1 MKSRTNFALLLL
13 LALAL
18 AGVNALAGARTNRCV
33 GGLCLGVPLRSFQ
46 QGIGRGPISAPRDPE
61 LEKQSLHSLE
71 VARFYFKRKPDKSD
85 KKNSLER
92 LNKGIEDRLQ
102 EIIDTNPQFSK
113 MDEVYFLLGEIY
125 FRGGQPE
132 KAAEALNK
140 VVKDYP
146 DSVFVKDAK
155 KRLEELPAKPEP
167 KKEGKS

>member
-1 MKSRTNFALLLL
+1 MKLVVLFLFTI
-13 LALAL
+13 
-18 AGVNALAGARTNRCV
+18 ALAGASALAGAHTDRCV
-33 GGLCLGVPLRSFQ
+33 GGLCAAMPFFQ
-46 QGIGRGPISAPRDPE
+46 QGVGRGPIATPRDPE

-125 FRGGQPE
+125 FR
-132 KAAEALNK
+132 
-140 VVKDYP
+140 
-146 DSVFVKDAK
+146 
-155 KRLEELPAKPEP
+155 
-167 KKEGKS
+167 